1 MKIIFVVTTIAIV
14 GLIGL
19 ASTTQA
25 APTQWNAILKDQ
37 FYKSIISQALSQQE
51 DLPSTED
58 KDKEMA
64 ATYCKLL
71 YQVLGSISEKLVG
84 GSVDDYCNNIEFP
97 AVTAEPSPEERNS
110 ELAEGYQTI
119 FALLKK
125 FGLNGFALG
134 DLING

>member
-14 GLIGL
+14 GLVGL
-19 ASTTQA
+19 VSTTQA

-51 DLPSTED
+51 DLPSTEN

-64 ATYCKLL
+64 ATYCRLL
-71 YQVLGSISEKLVG
+71 YQLLGSISEKFPG
-84 GSVDDYCNNIEFP
+84 GSVDDNCNNIEFP
-97 AVTAEPSPEERNS
+97 AVTAEPSPKERNS
-110 ELAEGYQTI
+110 KGYEEI
-119 FALLKK
+119 LALLKDT
-125 FGLNGFALG
+125 GLNGFPLG